1 MPTET
6 TARAHQPAAPD
17 ETDYHAFW
25 TALSTSARGR
35 AFLAEYA
42 RRSRHADT
50 QPLLNALERLQSS
63 LGADVATPAEVL
75 VKQKLRA
82 LLDDIAAAQSEIE
95 SRVMAIRTAKLADL
109 IVMVEQ
115 RLAAI
120 MAPAETVPPE
130 PAPAPRIPED
140 PVEDA
145 RAHLAVVPPSDQPE
159 LPIPS
164 PLTGQPPTI
173 SLVRADKAIA
183 DVAFVDPQ
191 RAAANDGVKS
201 GPATASPSGAAAAE
215 RPPADPLASIMALS
229 EEERIAMF
237 T

>member
-17 ETDYHAFW
+17 ETDYQAFC
-25 TALSTSARGR
+25 TALSASARGR

-63 LGADVATPAEVL
+63 LGSDIATPAEAL

-82 LLDDIAAAQSEIE
+82 LLDDIGAAQSEIE

-120 MAPAETVPPE
+120 MAPAETIPAE
-130 PAPAPRIPED
+130 PAPAPRTPED
-140 PVEDA
+140 TEADA

-164 PLTGQPPTI
+164 PLTGQPPAI
-173 SLVRADKAIA
+173 SLVRADKTTA
-183 DVAFVDPQ
+183 DAAFADPQ
-191 RAAANDGVKS
+191 RAALDEGVKP
-201 GPATASPSGAAAAE
+201 GPAAASPSGTAAE
-215 RPPADPLASIMALS
+215 LPPADPLASIMALS
-229 EEERIAMF
+229 EDERVAMF